1 MTVLPD
7 TGFTPS
13 AEDRA
18 GLDAWFAA
26 YDEAGARRDIARM
39 ADMAVFPLNLVSD
52 DSQGDG
58 RTAQWTREQFIDTM
72 SQVMSDSGDRPISF
86 ASTRTPVFLSPSMAV
101 VFTDSTM
108 TAGEETHRL
117 RYADILVRRGGTW
130 AFQTMIQSGWG
141 DALG

>member
-18 GLDAWFAA
+18 SLDAWFAA
-26 YDEAGARRDIARM
+26 YDAASARRDIGHM

-52 DSQGDG
+52 DSRGDG
-58 RTAQWTREQFIDTM
+58 RTAQWSREQFVDTM
-72 SQVMSDSGDRPISF
+72 SQVMSEGGDETISF
-86 ASTRTPVFLSPSMAV
+86 ESTRTPVFLSPSVAV

-108 TAGEETHRL
+108 AVGGEKRRL

-141 DALG
+141 DALS